1 MQKKTP
7 SRAWAQGWLQLS
19 RLWASWCR
27 SALCFIVLAAWV
39 TSPSG
44 GGRRRAHSRGCDLT
58 DSWSPARPAADG
70 QKRVWWAAL
79 SVTQLRGREPATPA
93 QRLRL
98 QVKLS
103 GLRLVPS
110 QLSTIGR
117 RCCRHGLC
125 STDPSAPF
133 ACDLPGHPPE
143 RGHWLSEP
151 HFTWLS
157 RSLCRPHSCS
167 VINSAELF
175 YVARLLRG

>member
-1 MQKKTP
+1 MGP
-7 SRAWAQGWLQLS
+7 G
-19 RLWASWCR
+19 
-27 SALCFIVLAAWV
+27 LAAALPTLGQLV
-39 TSPSG
+39 QICSVLHCPGRLGHVPLRGRQETSPQPRMRPHRQLVAG
-44 GGRRRAHSRGCDLT
+44 QACRRRAETCGL
-58 DSWSPARPAADG
+58 WPL
-70 QKRVWWAAL
+70 WWVAL
-79 SVTQLRGREPATPA
+79 SVNQLRGREPATPA

-98 QVKLS
+98 QVKLL

-110 QLSTIGR
+110 QLLTIGR
-117 RCCRHGLC
+117 RCCHHGLC

-143 RGHWLSEP
+143 RGDWLSEP

-175 YVARLLRG
+175 